1 MRYSLEKYKYYQY
14 KNENGGTTI
23 AAASTYAGKTVKG
36 YAKCDPNETFD
47 EAKGKELAAARCNH
61 KISAKRVARAAKKY
75 LDATM
80 AMQDAQVHLDAMRQ
94 YYMDAVDQFD
104 EAVAELANLEHNA

>member
-1 MRYSLEKYKYYQY
+1 MRQSLEKYKYYQY

>member
-36 YAKCDPNETFD
+36 YAKCDPNETFN

-80 AMQDAQVHLDAMRQ
+80 AMQEAQVHLDAMRQ

-104 EAVAELANLEHNA
+104 EAEAELANLEHNA

>member
-36 YAKCDPNETFD
+36 YAKCDPNETFN

-104 EAVAELANLEHNA
+104 EAEAELANLEHNA